1 MNEQFVPYDLAL
13 ELKELGFDEECF
25 ATFSFSNKKLSGLPL
40 EDMEGKPCNA
50 LEYTWKNSEIHSTN
64 TAALL
69 WQQAFDFFRKKHN
82 LNGEIVYNILE
93 LDGYWWQVNSKEGDT
108 WSSKNETFP
117 YEEAQKQCLIKLIE
131 ICKKKE

>member
-1 MNEQFVPYDLAL
+1 MKEQFVPYDLAL
-13 ELKELGFDEECF
+13 ELKELGFKEECLGSYYH
-25 ATFSFSNKKLSGLPL
+25 AGRELDINEYINHG
-40 EDMEGKPCNA
+40 
-50 LEYTWKNSEIHSTN
+50 EYTVL
-64 TAALL
+64 APL

-93 LDGYWWQVNSKEGDT
+93 LNGYWWQVNSKEGDT